1 MASFNADVTLGSGV
15 VSTNFV
21 TGTRIWAGGTTTFD
35 VGEELRSQAAAT
47 ITGDSATVVVQGNPA
62 GNGLWRHADVNDTGT
77 FDFSNITIDMHGSG
91 ANASGY
97 ASLIFDNVTWVST
110 GLTGQAT
117 FGSWTALTATP
128 PQTPPTY
135 TINGLNVWFNVVG
148 TDNNQATGVF
158 FPGVIDGA
166 STLNGISLWNGL
178 TGDAALGAALTMRG
192 QVFSGL
198 QSGPIGFIPAG
209 GVGVINPVL
218 YLYRCESVPAGQT
231 GLLLG
236 YDYRGIHGQPG
247 DFIFGAD
254 NGGHHW
260 IINPLQGDNTGTLR
274 FGNVFNSGTASNIVV
289 AVGNRPA
296 STAGDVK
303 IVNES
308 HGTNNLYTVPAA
320 LTNTA
325 IPTIITGGIA
335 ELSAIPNGIVISNQ
349 LATNAA
355 VNALSPTAVTN
366 VTDKTYRTYSWQ
378 HDDWGTNV
386 RSITPPAAS
395 GITPAS
401 EASILALRDSGA
413 YPDMDNT
420 GFLTPLDISEAED
433 NITAGFPTIAAARTT
448 LHAVG
453 GATNPRDVLASLKAA
468 HYDGITTTH
477 LNLPYTVTGAS
488 ASIPFDVTFSTTAA
502 AAPAIAGA
510 RTIPSSG
517 LSASTV
523 EDINTLTVSSL
534 IVNGN
539 YTLDAVNIVS
549 NGTAVFNND
558 LTSTNNSEVTTTGTG
573 DHITVTGKATGGTLT
588 SGAQV
593 ILDGDSEN
601 VVGDAD
607 GHFTFNGTGHTHEN
621 LRALTTGGLADIR
634 ILGGGTKTFTG
645 TCDFDAPRNIVLPNS
660 TIEAGDYNA
669 GTDINITSTN
679 ISGGSF
685 DAGND
690 IDLTGATIS
699 GGNFEAT
706 DDIDLEDATITGGTF
721 ITADA
726 TNADILVRDASIN
739 DAHLIARTI
748 GLIGAGVFG
757 SGNTI
762 GVAGRNTDLR
772 MNFSGTPTMTV
783 PQILGTDYEIEAD
796 TITWSNGPGTVT
808 ITVTRDDLDN
818 ITIIDPGTGLEITP
832 GTTTAAS
839 NGVIFNYPVS
849 SDTTFTTDPSPDG
862 GNFVVFTRT
871 LPTDSW
877 VAGTPVAVAADT
889 AGSISINNA
898 VGEYLAVWKPSNST
912 TYTSF
917 RHEVFATISVT
928 DPPPFNV
935 STTNIPTE
943 ILSTTTVPTNVLDG
957 TTNSIWSMPAT
968 GVFDGQLLLEIVNAT
983 GVLDVVGPPASSSTP
998 RLDGGQT
1005 QTLLRSGLAT
1015 QAYFNFIVENTNNLV
1030 PIDVTEFDTSVNFI
1044 RALTP
1049 TSTRVNGD
1057 YLELNT
1063 KDGTQQKITA
1073 VENTSA
1079 TPITGKISATI
1090 DATTTT
1096 DLPGTPTTSIEFDA
1110 VDIAD
1115 NPMGITLA
1123 EVRNAVKVLTD
1134 DLSTEH
1140 ATLSRNQQANQ
1151 VAIQR
1156 GAVKAATYSAD
1167 DIDIIIT

>member
-21 TGTRIWAGGTTTFD
+21 TGTRIWAGGTTTFAT
-35 VGEELRSQAAAT
+35 GEELRSQAAAT

-62 GNGLWRHADVNDTGT
+62 GNGLWRHGNLNDTGT

-117 FGSWTALTATP
+117 FGSWLTAGTA
-128 PQTPPTY
+128 PTY

-198 QSGPIGFIPAG
+198 QSGPIGYIPAG
-209 GVGVINPVL
+209 GVAVINPVL

-274 FGNVFNSGTASNIVV
+274 FGNVFNSAAASNIVV

-296 STAGDVK
+296 STAADVK
-303 IVNES
+303 IVNVS

-335 ELSAIPNGIVISNQ
+335 ELSNVPNGIVISNQ
-349 LATNAA
+349 LVTNAA

-401 EASILALRDSGA
+401 EAAILTLRDSGA

-433 NITAGFPTIAAARTT
+433 RITAGFPTIAAARAT
-448 LHAVG
+448 LHAAG

-477 LNLPYTVTGAS
+477 LGLPYTVTGAS
-488 ASIPFDVTFSTTAA
+488 ASIPFNVTFNTTTAT
-502 AAPAIAGA
+502 APAITGD

-517 LSASTV
+517 LSAATV

-534 IVNGN
+534 IVDGN
-539 YTLDAVNIVS
+539 YTLDQVELVS

-558 LTSTNNSEVTTTGTG
+558 LTSTNNARVRTTGGG
-573 DHITVTGKATGGTLT
+573 DHITVTGKATGGTLE
-588 SGAQV
+588 SSAQV
-593 ILDGDSEN
+593 ILNGDSEN

-607 GHFTFNGTGHTHEN
+607 GFFTFNGTGHTHTN
-621 LRALTTGGLADIR
+621 LRALTTGANADIR
-634 ILGGGTKTFTG
+634 ILGGGIKTFEG
-645 TCDFDAPRNIVLPNS
+645 TCDFDAPRDILLTNCVIRGGEYS
-660 TIEAGDYNA
+660 AGRDIDFTGATIEAGTFSAVD
-669 GTDINITSTN
+669 DINLQNATVTGGTFTTN
-679 ISGGSF
+679 
-685 DAGND
+685 DALNAE
-690 IDLTGATIS
+690 IEVQGATIS
-699 GGNFEAT
+699 
-706 DDIDLEDATITGGTF
+706 
-721 ITADA
+721 
-726 TNADILVRDASIN
+726 
-739 DAHLIARTI
+739 DAHLTGRIISLITAGTLVDGNAI
-748 GLIGAGVFG
+748 GM
-757 SGNTI
+757 
-762 GVAGRNTDLR
+762 AGRNTQLNL
-772 MNFSGTPTMTV
+772 NFGGTANMTI
-783 PQILGTDYEIEAD
+783 PQILGTNYTVEAD
-796 TITWSNGPGTVT
+796 TLTWSNNPGTVT
-808 ITVTRDDLDN
+808 ITVTDVEVAALN
-818 ITIIDPGTGLEITP
+818 IIDPDTGNQIQT
-832 GTTTAAS
+832 GVTTSES
-839 NGVIFNYPVS
+839 NGVIFVYPVD

-862 GNFVVFTRT
+862 GNFVVFSRT

-877 VAGTPVAVAADT
+877 VAGTPVAVAANT
-889 AGSISINNA
+889 AGSIVINNA
-898 VGEYLAVWKPSNST
+898 VGEYLAVWKPSNAT
-912 TYTSF
+912 TYTSM
-917 RHEVFATISVT
+917 RHEVFAAISVT

-935 STTNIPTE
+935 STDNIPME
-943 ILSTTTVPTNVLDG
+943 VISMDTVPTNVLDG
-957 TTNSIWSMPAT
+957 TTNSIWSMPTT
-968 GVFDGQLLLEIVNAT
+968 GVFDGQLLLEIVNT
-983 GVLDVVGPPASSSTP
+983 DGELDVVGPPVTTSKP
-998 RLDGGQT
+998 RLNGGQT

-1049 TSTRVNGD
+1049 SSTRVNGD

-1063 KDGTQQKITA
+1063 KDGTQQKVTA
-1073 VENTSA
+1073 IENISA
-1079 TPITGKISATI
+1079 TPMTGKISATI

-1096 DLPGTPTTSIEFDA
+1096 VLPGTPTTSIEFDA
-1110 VDIAD
+1110 VDIAN
-1115 NPMGITLA
+1115 NPMGISA
-1123 EVRNAVKVLTD
+1123 SAVRDAVRELTD
-1134 DLSTEH
+1134 PIVTGQGIISQ
-1140 ATLSRNQQANQ
+1140 NQQNNK

-1156 GAVKAATYSAD
+1156 GAVKSAAYSAPALTD
-1167 DIDIIIT
+1167 TDTGNVFP